1 MIEKT
6 TAAANLEF
14 IQHTLAEV
22 LAADPAQRDLVR
34 FHVCEAS
41 ECAKTLAAYLGQD
54 APNAPREGRAV
65 ARTIDAD
72 VGREDGR

>member
-54 APNAPREGRAV
+54 APNAAVRVGGTPYPPRAGWRK
-65 ARTIDAD
+65 
-72 VGREDGR
+72 G